1 MYDQFRKSHRQ
12 FAHCNTMATA
22 WPDKDDHELL
32 ALIQDGNGQAFAV
45 LVERHTNRFYRLA
58 YRYLQSKAAAE
69 DVVQDAFVKIWE
81 NPALWQPERNS
92 KFTTWFYRVVV
103 NLCLDM
109 RKRKRQVALD
119 DEIQLVD
126 EREPVDETMMRA
138 QEQKILEKEIAAL
151 PERQQTALNLCF
163 DEGLSNREAAEI
175 MGLNLKA
182 LQSLIMRAK
191 TTLKERMKAI
201 L

>member
-1 MYDQFRKSHRQ
+1 
-12 FAHCNTMATA
+12 MATA

-32 ALIQDGNGQAFAV
+32 KLIQDGNGQAFGV
-45 LVERHTNRFYRLA
+45 LVERHTERFYRLA
-58 YRYLQSKAAAE
+58 YRYLQNKAAAE
-69 DVVQDAFVKIWE
+69 DMVQDAFLKLWE

-103 NLCLDM
+103 NLCLDL
-109 RKRKRQVALD
+109 RKKKGPVALD
-119 DEIQLVD
+119 DEMPLID
-126 EREPVDETMMRA
+126 KREPVDETIMRA

-163 DEGLSNREAAEI
+163 DEGLSNQEAAEI
-175 MGLNLKA
+175 MGVKLKA

-191 TTLKERMKAI
+191 TTLKERMKAF